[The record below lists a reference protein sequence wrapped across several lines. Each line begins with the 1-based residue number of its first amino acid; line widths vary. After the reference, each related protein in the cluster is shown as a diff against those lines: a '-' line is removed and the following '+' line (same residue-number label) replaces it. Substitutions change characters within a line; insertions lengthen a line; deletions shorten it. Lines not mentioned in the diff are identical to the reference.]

1 VCIEANACLHRHSHI
16 CKVFLVG
23 EAEAGSVGEQPARN
37 NQPES
42 HQVDGRGRG
51 RGIAPFQLSGRI
63 HLERLDRPP
72 NASENSCS
80 GLGYLSDRETAFEF
94 SRRDI
99 AQS

>member
-1 VCIEANACLHRHSHI
+1 MLACIGIRHI
-16 CKVFLVG
+16 CKVFVVG

-37 NQPES
+37 NQLES

-63 HLERLDRPP
+63 YFERLDRRP

-80 GLGYLSDRETAFEF
+80 RLRYFSNRKTAFEF